1 MNTPIQVRNDKRLAI
16 LKNGIIELLKN
27 HNILRISPNISIGLR
42 PLAYY
47 IHLFQAGDFFLY
59 VGKRRN
65 IRTEKE
71 NESRRNCIDL
81 NNGGNDLETLS
92 ISF

>member
-1 MNTPIQVRNDKRLAI
+1 MASLNYWK
-16 LKNGIIELLKN
+16 
-27 HNILRISPNISIGLR
+27 ILRISPNNSIGLR

-47 IHLFQAGDFFLY
+47 IHLFQAGDFSLY

-92 ISF
+92 ISFWHWRKWRLLGLKGKT